1 MTALVDIR
9 EACVPRPEVLQGG
22 LSDKLFAAQL
32 DQVVAG
38 APGYESYADADSFF
52 DLTYPTK
59 GLKGLL
65 NSTFAH
71 INANARHFAPTPP
84 PPRHISVCKSGFDD
98 HSVAAEHAVYRY
110 ETSFGGGKT
119 HGLIALWHL
128 ARGAKPE
135 NLTDFVDPA
144 LLPKQCAVAALVGD
158 TLDPVN
164 GLTTAGNTTYTFW
177 GEIARQL
184 GPSAWHR
191 LAASDAARTGPGKQV
206 WLDIFG
212 DTPTIIIIDEL
223 AVHLEQLKT
232 SGNATIRKQADAS
245 IQALKVLVEAVT
257 AAPAV
262 RLILTLPTGTAA
274 FAESTKSL
282 ANALNEV
289 ERQKLTTEVLDV
301 VGRSKG
307 ASGRPADDHE
317 IGYILQR
324 RLFRRV
330 DPTAADSAF
339 STYKEL
345 YAELTDN
352 DVAAGPAT
360 VDPASYCDRI
370 RTSYPFHPAL
380 IDMLDKGIGPMPGFQ
395 RARGALKMLAE
406 TVAHLWNAE
415 RTRSVPIINLGDL
428 PLEAA
433 DVRTC
438 ITTAVDRETMEGPA
452 LADFATPGSHA
463 AGVDSKRFP
472 VERLATRGCTAVF
485 CHSIG
490 GTTTLGATEPDVFV
504 GTLRPGEKPETVSEA
519 LSQTALRAW
528 HLEFDGNR
536 WFLRV
541 KPNANKIIADEARN
555 VSNADVTEELDR
567 KIHDLFPSAQS
578 TGVVRFPAGPV
589 DVLDRPQLQLVV
601 MSGADVTVTAHDA
614 SKPPQSIRD
623 IAERAGASE
632 SPRTYRNGVVFLAAE
647 HGQLSAVRET
657 AQFELAAKR
666 LASTTELQA
675 NLDKSVVAQIKK
687 YSREANLKTRVAIAS
702 AYRHLYQPS
711 GSRYNSFLTHLDVPP
726 SDQGR
731 VKGSQTQAI
740 VELLEKYGK
749 ISDKVPA
756 TDLLA
761 QKSGF
766 SKSGEITTK
775 ELASTFW
782 RDPEQPILLD
792 PALINEAIQ
801 NGVRNGTWV
810 YYDAKSELAYTKA
823 AAPPRARSASD
834 AWLYNY
840 KRAEELGILRPPVT
854 GGQIRQVLSD
864 TRHAGQ
870 VSGLT
875 LRSALTDSLGGVP
888 SKEDVTQ
895 ALAKASQQQD
905 GIDSSELGIVV
916 FRTFDDSRMP
926 LQPTEIR
933 AARLDDLTILRSSK
947 IKGDPPSERIV
958 RAQGSVGTAL
968 QSISDA
974 IRDTDLRQ
982 VTELTVKASV
992 EFGQTTSDLQI
1003 LAVCVPQ
1010 LPDFECEIAAKLDV
1024 SFRGLKGGMHFK
1036 VSGSS
1041 SHYHQIEQ
1049 KVLAAVNAGS
1059 DINGSLTVIFRPR
1072 HRLRFG
1078 DNGWQNFATIL
1089 KENNP
1094 GKVQIVAHVTKEVEG

>member
-1 MTALVDIR
+1 M
-9 EACVPRPEVLQGG
+9 
-22 LSDKLFAAQL
+22 
-32 DQVVAG
+32 
-38 APGYESYADADSFF
+38 
-52 DLTYPTK
+52 
-59 GLKGLL
+59 
-65 NSTFAH
+65 
-71 INANARHFAPTPP
+71 
-84 PPRHISVCKSGFDD
+84 
-98 HSVAAEHAVYRY
+98 
-110 ETSFGGGKT
+110 
-119 HGLIALWHL
+119 
-128 ARGAKPE
+128 
-135 NLTDFVDPA
+135 
-144 LLPKQCAVAALVGD
+144 AALVGD

-164 GLTTAGNTTYTFW
+164 GLTPDGNTTYTFW
-177 GEIARQL
+177 GEIGRQL
-184 GPSAWHR
+184 GPFAWHR

-206 WLDIFG
+206 WLDIFD

-232 SGNATIRKQADAS
+232 SGSATIRKQADAS

-262 RLILTLPTGTAA
+262 RLILTLPTGTTA
-274 FAESTKSL
+274 FDESTKSL
-282 ANALNEV
+282 ANVLNEV

-339 STYKEL
+339 SAYKEL

-406 TVAHLWNAE
+406 AVAHLWNAE

-519 LSQTALRAW
+519 LSQTAQRAW

-567 KIHDLFPSAQS
+567 KIHDLFPNAQS

-601 MSGADVTVTAHDA
+601 MSAADVTVTTHDA
-614 SKPPQSIRD
+614 SKPPQSIQD

-632 SPRTYRNGVVFLAAE
+632 SPRTYRNGVVFLVAE
-647 HGQLSAVRET
+647 HGQLSAVRRT
-657 AQFELAAKR
+657 VQFELAAKR
-666 LASTTELQA
+666 LANTPELQA
-675 NLDKSVVAQIKK
+675 NLDKSVDTQIKK

-702 AYRHLYQPS
+702 GYRHLYRPS
-711 GSRYNSFLTHLDVPP
+711 GSRYNSFLTHLDVSP
-726 SDQGR
+726 SIQGKVR
-731 VKGSQTQAI
+731 GSQTQVI
-740 VELLEKYGK
+740 VELLEKHDK
-749 ISDKVPA
+749 ISDKAPA

-766 SKSGEITTK
+766 SKTGEITTK
-775 ELASTFW
+775 DLASTFW
-782 RDPEQPILLD
+782 KDPEQPIFLD
-792 PALINEAIQ
+792 PALLNEAIQ

-810 YYDAKSELAYTKA
+810 YYDAKSEKAYTKE
-823 AAPPRARSASD
+823 AAPPRARTASD
-834 AWLYNY
+834 AWLYSY
-840 KRAEELGILRPPVT
+840 PRAHELGILQLPVT
-854 GGQIRQVLSD
+854 SEAIRKVLNRD
-864 TRHAGQ
+864 EHAGE
-870 VSGLT
+870 VSGQT
-875 LRSALTDSLGGVP
+875 LRSVLEETLRGEPEKDEIARI
-888 SKEDVTQ
+888 
-895 ALAKASQQQD
+895 LAYASPERDDIVVVRTSDQPLKKLQ
-905 GIDSSELGIVV
+905 SSEIA
-916 FRTFDDSRMP
+916 
-926 LQPTEIR
+926 
-933 AARLDDLTILRSSK
+933 AARLEDLTILTRK
-947 IKGDPPSERIV
+947 VAIAQQILRPNDGGPEERQV
-958 RAQGSVGTAL
+958 EAQGSVGKAL
-968 QSISDA
+968 QSITDQ

-992 EFGQTTSDLQI
+992 EFGQTTSDLQV
-1003 LAVCVPQ
+1003 LAICVPQ
-1010 LPDFECEIAAKLDV
+1010 LPDFECEIASKLNV

-1049 KVLAAVNAGS
+1049 KALAVANAGS
-1059 DINGSLTVIFRPR
+1059 DINGSLTVTFRPR

-1078 DNGWQNFATIL
+1078 DNAWQNFATIL

-1094 GKVQIVAHVTKEVEG
+1094 GKVQVVAHVTKEVEA